1 MGVGSAAPTLDD
13 LRALINTTKSD
24 RTSLHLQASLG
35 LREEP
40 PESRLVVLVDQFEE
54 IFTQCSDDGLR
65 QAFLDNLV
73 YAASKPNGQTV
84 VVLTLRGDFY
94 GNCAFDPALAC
105 GPSRPPVAGQSDE
118 RGRVSQRDRAA
129 GGAGRLYA

>member
-1 MGVGSAAPTLDD
+1 MEAAAPTLDD

-94 GNCAFDPALAC
+94 GNCAFDPALAAAL
-105 GPSRPPVAGQSDE
+105 PDHQLLVSPMSEDE
-118 RGRVSQRDRAA
+118 FRTRDRAA